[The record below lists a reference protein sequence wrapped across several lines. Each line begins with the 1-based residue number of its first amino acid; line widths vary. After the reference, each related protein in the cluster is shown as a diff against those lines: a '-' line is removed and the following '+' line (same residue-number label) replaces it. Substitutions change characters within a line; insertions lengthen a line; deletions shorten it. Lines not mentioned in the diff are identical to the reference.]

1 MLIFHVIMLGCLIVL
16 SVWDTQLGAA
26 GVVVVLIVIS
36 TLMFGIVGMLNF
48 ASIADIGCPNM
59 VATIAA
65 MLTGVS
71 YVCSSFAGVAMGW
84 LIQNYGF
91 LPWKLMLVGSAG
103 AGVCCMALLVVLLRA
118 CAWGNNS
125 KELRKDHLHIDSP
138 HHKGKIYGSDSERDR
153 GGVPAG
159 EPGHPNYNTVANYHN
174 ELLQLKAIYLGS
186 DTDSDSSSE
195 ESEPLLGHNMK
206 SMV

>member
-103 AGVCCMALLVVLLRA
+103 VGVCCMALLVVLLRA
-118 CAWGNNS
+118 CAWGNYNS
-125 KELRKDHLHIDSP
+125 KEDLRKDHQQIDSP
-138 HHKGKIYGSDSERDR
+138 HHKGKIYGSRDSERER
-153 GGVPAG
+153 GVPAG
-159 EPGHPNYNTVANYHN
+159 EPGHPVASYHN

-186 DTDSDSSSE
+186 DTEDSDSSSE